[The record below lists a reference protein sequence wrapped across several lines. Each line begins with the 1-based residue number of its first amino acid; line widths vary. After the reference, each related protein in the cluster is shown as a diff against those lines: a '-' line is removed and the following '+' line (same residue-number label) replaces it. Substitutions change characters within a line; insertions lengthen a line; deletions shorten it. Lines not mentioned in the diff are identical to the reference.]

1 MEDVMKTARILVAAV
16 AASLFSGAAFA
27 AEVSKQLDVAASP
40 DASWAAV
47 GAFCA
52 IGDWHPAIET
62 CELSNQGKDKIRTLT
77 LKGGGTIVEK
87 LVKWEPRKRSYT
99 YAIVSSPLPVSEY
112 VSTLSVKAQGQGSR
126 LSWTGKFS
134 PVGDEK
140 KAKDTVAG
148 IYTDGLAGIAKK
160 AGS

>member
-1 MEDVMKTARILVAAV
+1 MKIARVLIAAV
-16 AASLFSGAAFA
+16 AASSLAGTAFA
-27 AEVSKQLDVAASP
+27 AEVSKQLDVSVSP
-40 DASWAAV
+40 DQAWAAV
-47 GAFCA
+47 GEFCG
-52 IGDWHPAIET
+52 IGDWHPAIEK
-62 CELSNQGKDKIRTLT
+62 CELSSQGKDKIRTLS

-87 LVKWEPRKRSYT
+87 LVKWEPKKHSYT
-99 YAIVSSPLPVSEY
+99 YAIVSSPLPVSDY
-112 VSTLSVKAQGQGSR
+112 ISTISVKAEGQGSR
-126 LSWTGKFS
+126 LVWKGKFT

>member
-1 MEDVMKTARILVAAV
+1 MKIVRVLIAAA
-16 AASLFSGAAFA
+16 AASSLAGTAFA
-27 AEVSKQLDVAASP
+27 AEVSKQLDVSASP
-40 DASWAAV
+40 DQAWAAV
-47 GAFCA
+47 GEFCG
-52 IGDWHPAIET
+52 IGDWHPAIEK
-62 CELSNQGKDKIRTLT
+62 CELSNQGADKIRTLS

-87 LVKWEPRKRSYT
+87 LVKWEPKKHSYT
-99 YAIVSSPLPVSEY
+99 YAIVSSPLPVSDY
-112 VSTLSVKAQGQGSR
+112 ISTISIKPEGQGSR
-126 LSWTGKFS
+126 LVWKGKFT

>member
-1 MEDVMKTARILVAAV
+1 MKVARILVAAA
-16 AASLFSGAAFA
+16 AASLLAGPALA
-27 AEVSKQLDVAASP
+27 AEVSKQLDVAALP
-40 DASWAAV
+40 DQAWAAV
-47 GAFCA
+47 GEFCG
-52 IGDWHPAIET
+52 IGDWHPAVDK
-62 CELSNQGKDKIRTLT
+62 CELSSQGKDKIRTLT

-87 LVKWEPRKRSYT
+87 LVKWEPKKHSYT
-99 YAIVSSPLPVSEY
+99 YAIVSSPLPVSDY
-112 VSTLSVKAQGQGSR
+112 VSTISVKAEGQGSR
-126 LSWTGKFS
+126 LVWKGKFT

>member
-1 MEDVMKTARILVAAV
+1 MKVARILVAAA
-16 AASLFSGAAFA
+16 AASLLGGSALAS
-27 AEVSKQLDVAASP
+27 EVSKHLDVAATP
-40 DASWAAV
+40 DQAWAAV
-47 GAFCA
+47 GEFCA
-52 IGDWHPAIET
+52 IGDWHPAVEK
-62 CELSNQGKDKIRTLT
+62 CELSNQGKDKIRTIS

-87 LVKWEPRKRSYT
+87 LVKWEPKKHSYT
-99 YAIVSSPLPVSEY
+99 YAIVSSPLPVSDY
-112 VSTLSVKAQGQGSR
+112 ISTVSVKPQGQGSR

-140 KAKDTVAG
+140 KAKEVVAG